1 MIPLRAY
8 KELSVRE
15 LFKPQ
20 CVQPLES
27 AWLASLSNNISFE
40 DAALVRKIQE
50 GDVDAFEH
58 LVLKYQDRVY
68 NICLRTVGHAE
79 DARDLAQETFL
90 KAFDA
95 ISRFEHKSSF
105 YTWLFRI
112 AVNLSISSRR
122 RDRKVPSSKHQ
133 KPKRHPRPDFFNS
146 LGHKK
151 KFGDPSHFTAF

>member
-1 MIPLRAY
+1 MILRRAY

-27 AWLASLSNNISFE
+27 AWLASLSKNISFE

-79 DARDLAQETFL
+79 DARDLAHQGGLSVEKHFL
-90 KAFDA
+90 
-95 ISRFEHKSSF
+95 
-105 YTWLFRI
+105 
-112 AVNLSISSRR
+112 
-122 RDRKVPSSKHQ
+122 
-133 KPKRHPRPDFFNS
+133 
-146 LGHKK
+146 
-151 KFGDPSHFTAF
+151 